1 MGIYIYKSV
10 TQFTWSQFSEGFGA
24 ILVSK
29 GYAKPICKRI
39 SKLTLI
45 GKWFFKF
52 LFAVALLM
60 NYAERD
66 WYEVYLD
73 LVTSNF

>member
-1 MGIYIYKSV
+1 MGIYKKSV

-29 GYAKPICKRI
+29 GYAKAIYRII
-39 SKLTLI
+39 SKLALI
-45 GKWFFKF
+45 GKWLLKF
-52 LFAVALLM
+52 LFAVALLI
-60 NYAERD
+60 NYPEHDR
-66 WYEVYLD
+66 YKMYLD